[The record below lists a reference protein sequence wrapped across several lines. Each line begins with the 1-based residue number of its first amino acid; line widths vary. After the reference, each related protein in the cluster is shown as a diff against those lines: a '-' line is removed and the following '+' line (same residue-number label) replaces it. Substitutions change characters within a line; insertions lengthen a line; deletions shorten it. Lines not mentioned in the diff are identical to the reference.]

1 MSRAVPLKLPH
12 SLWNRRICDL
22 GLRIEGSP
30 LAAPVRRLYR
40 ELAASGLQRFQ
51 PACYLTDE
59 WGCPSG
65 EPVIGIPFYLADRQ
79 LARCE
84 EALNDLEDAREIMMY
99 LRHEAGHAFN
109 YAYRL
114 YRRPEW
120 RHWFGPYRRPYRDHY
135 RPVAFSREYVRHIAG
150 WYAQKHP
157 DEDFAET
164 FAVWLTPGSRWREKY
179 RHWPAL
185 AKLEYVDRIARAM
198 GSVQPLRRRGR
209 PDLTVRQMRMTVAEF
224 YGSAAAETPAADPA
238 MDADLADIFPP
249 HAAPRRARGHRGRAV
264 APRAADLVRRNRKF
278 LTDKAAYWTGVR
290 RPAVKRLVEGIEERL
305 RALDLPAAPRRQNE
319 HLTELA
325 AFITAMAMEALAA
338 PPGAAPA
345 PPPGQR
351 GSKERPRRPRGARSR
366 QEHAGGSTALV
377 WTLPLPAASGLRRA
391 AKDVRRRSG
400 RLQVAAT

>member
-1 MSRAVPLKLPH
+1 MSRAVPAKLPR

-22 GLRIEGSP
+22 GLQIEGSP

-40 ELAASGLQRFQ
+40 ELAAKGLQHFQ

-65 EPVIGIPFYLADRQ
+65 EPVIGIPFYLADRR

-120 RHWFGPYRRPYRDHY
+120 RRWFGPYRRPYRDHY

-179 RHWPAL
+179 RYWPAL
-185 AKLEYVDRIARAM
+185 GKLEYVDRIASAV
-198 GSVQPLRRRGR
+198 GAAPPPRRRGR
-209 PDLTVRQMRMTVAEF
+209 PDLTVRQMRMTVGAF
-224 YGSAAAETPAADPA
+224 YRRAAAELPAAADPA

-249 HAAPRRARGHRGRAV
+249 QAALRRNAGGNGRAA

-290 RPAVKRLVEGIEERL
+290 RPAVKRLVEAIEERL
-305 RALDLPAAPRRQNE
+305 RALALPAPPRRHNE

-338 PPGAAPA
+338 PPGENAAL
-345 PPPGQR
+345 PPSGER
-351 GSKERPRRPRGARSR
+351 GAQGRRPRPRGGHRR
-366 QEHAGGSTALV
+366 QE
-377 WTLPLPAASGLRRA
+377 PAA
-391 AKDVRRRSG
+391 
-400 RLQVAAT
+400 

>member
-1 MSRAVPLKLPH
+1 MARATPP
-12 SLWNRRICDL
+12 SPAAAAPNSIWRRRICDL

-30 LAAPVRRLYR
+30 LAPAVGRLYR
-40 ELAASGLQRFQ
+40 ELAARGLQRFQ
-51 PACYLTDE
+51 PLCYLTDE

-65 EPVIGIPFYLADRQ
+65 EPVIGIPFYLADRR

-84 EALNDLEDAREIMMY
+84 QACNDLEDGREILMY

-120 RHWFGPYRRPYRDHY
+120 RRRFGPYRRPYRDHY

-164 FAVWLTPGSRWREKY
+164 FAVWLTPRSRWREKY

-185 AKLEYVDRIARAM
+185 AKLEYVERLAAEVGARA
-198 GSVQPLRRRGR
+198 PLRRRGR
-209 PDLTVRQMRMTVAEF
+209 ADLTVREMKMTVGDFYRAVLAERP
-224 YGSAAAETPAADPA
+224 AALADPA
-238 MDADLADIFPP
+238 MDADLTDIFP
-249 HAAPRRARGHRGRAV
+249 ALRGSRGHR
-264 APRAADLVRRNRKF
+264 PAAQLVRENRKA

-290 RPAVKRLVEGIEERL
+290 RPAVKQLVEAIEHRL
-305 RALDLPAAPRRQNE
+305 RALELRALRRREPE

-325 AFITAMAMEALAA
+325 AFVTAMAMQALS
-338 PPGAAPA
+338 PPPAAAPA
-345 PPPGQR
+345 PPSAPG
-351 GSKERPRRPRGARSR
+351 RRVAGRGAKPARR
-366 QEHAGGSTALV
+366 IRPEGS
-377 WTLPLPAASGLRRA
+377 AA
-391 AKDVRRRSG
+391 
-400 RLQVAAT
+400 